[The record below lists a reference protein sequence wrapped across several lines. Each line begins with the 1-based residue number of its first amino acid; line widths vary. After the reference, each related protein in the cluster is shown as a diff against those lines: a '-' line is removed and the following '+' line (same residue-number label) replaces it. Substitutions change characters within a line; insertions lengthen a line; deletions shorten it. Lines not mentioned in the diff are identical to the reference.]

1 MLCASHESVTF
12 ILYFEGLNN
21 DVEMEKSQG
30 SVVRM
35 LWEKQS
41 SPPLCST
48 SWRRKKKIQRT
59 KVVQPKKR
67 ESIVSQTLIVNQKY
81 RFTTLSRKIKA

>member
-1 MLCASHESVTF
+1 M
-12 ILYFEGLNN
+12 YFEGLNN

-41 SPPLCST
+41 SS
-48 SWRRKKKIQRT
+48 SFVFYIVEKKKKIQRT